1 MKQVAERLRHPV
13 EEYIRMLLAA
23 ELPIK
28 RARHSALARVHAGFG
43 RQCVLYGA
51 NASPKQRADVMLSFV
66 AQPASLSDN

>member
-1 MKQVAERLRHPV
+1 
-13 EEYIRMLLAA
+13 MLLAA